1 MPLPAA
7 RGPGEQDGGV
17 APEQDEWSAP
27 GAPPVLV
34 EPPAT
39 ERPVVEAPA
48 PAPSRPVTAPELSR
62 RGIPRVVLP
71 GGLGLDLDVPVYLG
85 RKPSVPRV
93 APGPVRLVAL
103 PAPLKEISATH
114 LELRVVGDA
123 LVATDMRSTNGTLVE
138 QPGALPRRLIH
149 GDSLVVVPG
158 ARLDLGEG
166 VVLAVL
172 PPETEE
178 DS

>member
-1 MPLPAA
+1 M
-7 RGPGEQDGGV
+7 
-17 APEQDEWSAP
+17 APEQDELSAP
-27 GAPPVLV
+27 PAAPPVLV
-34 EPPAT
+34 EPPAA
-39 ERPVVEAPA
+39 ERPVLGVPSAAP
-48 PAPSRPVTAPELSR
+48 PRPVAPPDIPR

-71 GGLGLDLDVPVYLG
+71 GGLELDLDVPVYLG

-103 PAPLKEISATH
+103 PAPLKELSATH
-114 LELRVVGDA
+114 LELRVVGEA

-138 QPGALPRRLIH
+138 QPGGLPRRLIH

-166 VVLAVL
+166 IVLAVL
-172 PPETEE
+172 PPAGEE
-178 DS
+178 PS